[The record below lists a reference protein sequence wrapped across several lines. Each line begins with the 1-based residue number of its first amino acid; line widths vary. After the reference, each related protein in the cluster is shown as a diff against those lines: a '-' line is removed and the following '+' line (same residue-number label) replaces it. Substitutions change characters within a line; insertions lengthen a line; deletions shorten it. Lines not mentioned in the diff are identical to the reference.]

1 MPKKENKTEFEREL
15 QQIKNNIKTK
25 NDIKISVATDKTPY
39 IKKLTN
45 DKVINV
51 IGESGSGK
59 SYFCKRWK
67 DDKSYI
73 IIDIDHIFARTI
85 EASKEEKKIRTKLI
99 EKYGEN
105 LPDLTKNIDKYYEDI
120 INFFEDD
127 EKTIVIDC
135 AVLKHISNLDKLKGT
150 VIVLRTSAITC
161 YNRCLKRYDERY
173 PDATDEEKQK
183 YAEHKKKIFSWY
195 KNLNDFIVKLDKYDE
210 I

>member
-1 MPKKENKTEFEREL
+1 MPKKEAKTKFEKEL
-15 QQIKNNIKTK
+15 EQIKNNIKSK
-25 NDIKISVATDKTPY
+25 NDIKISVATDKNPF

-67 DDKSYI
+67 NDDSYI
-73 IIDIDHIFARTI
+73 IIDTDHVFTSTI
-85 EASKEEKKIRTKLI
+85 EATKEEKKIRAKLI

-105 LPDLTKNIDKYYEDI
+105 LPDLLKNIDKYYEDI

-135 AVLKHISNLDKLKGT
+135 AVLKYISSFDKLKGT
-150 VIVLRTSAITC
+150 VIVLRTSVITC

-173 PDATDEEKQK
+173 PDATVEEKQK
-183 YAEHKKKIFSWY
+183 YAEYKKQIFTWY
-195 KNLNDFIVKLDKYDE
+195 KNLNNFIIKLDKYDE